1 MSNPIEK
8 AYQSLDFGE
17 RQVIDDLSNELVN
30 SFKKRAHAN
39 GRSGHKFGVMM
50 ARELLAKTNI
60 FLTHKQSVSRTIC
73 EVDYDR

>member
-1 MSNPIEK
+1 MSNPIER
-8 AYQSLDFGE
+8 AYQSLDPNE
-17 RQVIDDLSNELVN
+17 RQDIDDLSNEIVN
-30 SFKKRAHAN
+30 SFKKRAHAS

-73 EVDYDR
+73 EVDYER